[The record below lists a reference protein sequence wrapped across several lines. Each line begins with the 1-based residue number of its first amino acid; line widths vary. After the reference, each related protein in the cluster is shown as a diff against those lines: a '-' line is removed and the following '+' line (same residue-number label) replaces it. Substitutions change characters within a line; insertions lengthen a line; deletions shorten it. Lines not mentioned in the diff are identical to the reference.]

1 MSATATPFTAE
12 KAAALFE
19 EIVGKKISDLRDEFS
34 RLPQTRTLDTV
45 RVNPNNG
52 EISIDAREERGLAA
66 GRVFRAIAQSKRTG
80 AKAVDI
86 AKEWAVEDGKLGRSS
101 VKERN
106 EKVIKSLE
114 AQRADSAGLLIGEV
128 VMDEI
133 TELLRAATVVE
144 ASGATS
150 IDMPQGNI
158 TMRYQKSGVTGQY
171 VGERQVIPVEQPTL
185 GAKKMVAHKLGVL
198 VGITNDLLRY
208 AGPTADAFVRDD
220 IIEGLANRKDIAL
233 IRDDGTQD
241 TPKGARWSAV
251 AGSFVDRTLD
261 TGAVTLETVTFDL
274 ASVAARLDTR
284 NIKMRRPGWL
294 MHPRTKWF
302 LFRLLDG
309 LGNSVFRAE
318 LASGMLFGFPVR
330 TTTAIP
336 TNLGSGGDASEIYL
350 IDFAT
355 MIVGEAVAMEIQTSD
370 VASYVDGGGQQN
382 AFQNDETTIRALMA
396 HDVMFRHRG
405 NEISGLTQVDWI

>member
-1 MSATATPFTAE
+1 MSAPPTPFTAE
-12 KAAALFE
+12 KATALFE
-19 EIVGKKISDLRDEFS
+19 EIVGKRVSELREEFGKITH
-34 RLPQTRTLDTV
+34 TRTLDSV
-45 RVNPNNG
+45 RVNPDNG
-52 EISIDAREERGLAA
+52 AISIDPHEEKGLAA
-66 GRVFRAIAQSKRTG
+66 GRAFRAVAASKLTG
-80 AKAVDI
+80 TPALDVAKN
-86 AKEWAVEDGKLGRSS
+86 WAVEDTKRGRSALKS
-101 VKERN
+101 RN
-106 EKVIKSLE
+106 DLVVKSLE

-150 IDMPQGNI
+150 IDMPQGHL
-158 TMRYQKSGVTGQY
+158 TMRYRKTGVTGQY
-171 VGERQVIPVEQPTL
+171 VGERQVLPVEQPTL
-185 GAKKMVAHKLGVL
+185 GAQKMVAHKLGVL

-251 AGSFVDRTLD
+251 SGSFVDRTLD

-274 ASVAARLDTR
+274 ASVASRLDTR

-309 LGNSVFRAE
+309 LGNPVFRAE
-318 LASGMLFGFPVR
+318 LAQGMLFGFPVR

-336 TNLGSGGDASEIYL
+336 TILGAGGDASEIYL

-355 MIVGEAVAMEIQTSD
+355 MIVGEAVSMEIQSSD

-382 AFQNDETTIRALMA
+382 SFQQDETAIRALMA
-396 HDVMFRHRG
+396 HDMMFRHRG
-405 NEISGLTQVDWI
+405 AEISGLTQVDWI